1 MADLA
6 YEVREAARVDVARR
20 GLAASYGGVPILA
33 LARELAGIS
42 RDGLRRIGHTV
53 EVEDTP
59 AVRGMVN
66 KVHYLVKVE
75 G

>member
-1 MADLA
+1 MAKKTIKVTQLKSA
-6 YEVREAARVDVARR
+6 FGRLKNHRACIA
-20 GLAASYGGVPILA
+20 GL
-33 LARELAGIS
+33 
-42 RDGLRRIGHTV
+42 GLRRIGHTV

-59 AVRGMVN
+59 SVRGMVN